1 MNKIGV
7 FYGSTTGTTED
18 LARRIAEKLDVPSAH
33 IYDVSKLTE
42 ALVGEYDVLVLGSS
56 TWGAGELQDDWY
68 DGIKV
73 LKKCDLSHKYVA
85 LFGCGDSDSYSDT
98 FCDAIGILYEELK
111 DMKSNVHISALCP
124 GPVDTNF
131 NETANVIFALK
142 GISAGYTFDSSIAVV
157 NGKFVGLPLDEVN
170 EDGQTDERISAWV
183 EQVKQEIS

>member
-33 IYDVSKLTE
+33 IYD
-42 ALVGEYDVLVLGSS
+42 VLGSS

-111 DMKSNVHISALCP
+111 DTRCKFCGA
-124 GPVDTNF
+124 VDT
-131 NETANVIFALK
+131 
-142 GISAGYTFDSSIAVV
+142 AGYTFDSSIAVV